1 MVVWVE
7 DIRKNEKDLIFSLHL
22 SQATK
27 YRNSVEQA
35 STNANLEPTSLVRVQ
50 GVYEFGWEKNDIFVF
65 TNMKY
70 SISLSYRCAQQP
82 HPYS

>member
-35 STNANLEPTSLVRVQ
+35 PTDANLEPTSLLRVQ
-50 GVYEFGWEKNDIFVF
+50 GAYEFGWEKM
-65 TNMKY
+65 T
-70 SISLSYRCAQQP
+70 S
-82 HPYS
+82 